1 MNPPTGVRTLAL
13 ILALVATGWGA
24 SAASAAGP
32 LHSYE
37 SRPDLRSV
45 ALQVRTGRPGVAPG
59 RIFLAPKRGKGQQGP
74 LIVGD
79 DGQPLWF
86 MPLRDG
92 QRATD
97 FRVQRYAGHPVLT
110 WWQGR
115 TSGGRGEG
123 EGIIADE
130 TYKVIARVRAGNG
143 LRADLHEFTL
153 TDRGTAVL
161 IAYQDRRRDLRAFG
175 GSRDGRVT
183 DGVVQEIDVAT
194 GRVLFQWRALG
205 AIALTD
211 SYERVPGAGEPWDAF
226 HLNSV
231 DEDAAGDLLVS
242 ARHTHTVYKLRR
254 ATGDVAWRLGGK
266 RPTFHMGPGTSF
278 ALQHDARFA
287 PDGRIRI
294 FDNSTHR
301 LRKRSRVIWLRVDP
315 AARTVTL
322 VRERHHPDDVLS
334 GTQSNAQE
342 LPNGDLFVG
351 WGSQGRISEL
361 SPRGGLLLDLKLPRG
376 WDTYR
381 AYRAAWVGRPPT
393 PPRAAV
399 ETRQDGGT
407 TVYVSWNG
415 ATEVAGWQLY
425 TGDDASSLRYA
436 GTAPRRGFETAI
448 RLRGPAPAVQVRAVD
463 AHGAV
468 LGETSVVQ
476 S

>member
-1 MNPPTGVRTLAL
+1 MRRALRTLVAV
-13 ILALVATGWGA
+13 LALVATGWGA
-24 SAASAAGP
+24 SAASAGEP
-32 LHSYE
+32 LRVYE
-37 SRPDLRSV
+37 SRPDLHPV
-45 ALQVRTGRPGVAPG
+45 VLQVGASEPGVAPG
-59 RIFLAPKRGKGQQGP
+59 SIFLAPKRGGTGGQGP
-74 LIVGD
+74 LIAGD

-86 MPLRDG
+86 LPLAGG

-97 FRVQRYAGHPVLT
+97 FRVQRYAGRPVLT

-115 TSGGRGEG
+115 TRGGRGEG

-130 TYKVIARVRAGNG
+130 TYKVVARVHAGNG

-153 TDRGTAVL
+153 TERGTALV
-161 IAYQDRRRDLRAFG
+161 IAYQDRSRDLTAYG
-175 GSRDGRVT
+175 GRKRGEVT

-194 GRVLFQWRALG
+194 GRVLLQWRALG
-205 AIALTD
+205 AIPLSD
-211 SYERVPGAGEPWDAF
+211 SYARVPRGHEPWDAF

-254 ATGDVAWRLGGK
+254 ATGRVVWRLGGR
-266 RPTFHMGPGTSF
+266 RPTFRMGPGTGF

-287 PDGRIRI
+287 AGGRIRI
-294 FDNSTHR
+294 FDNSSHR

-315 AARTVTL
+315 AARTVRL

-351 WGSQGRISEL
+351 WGSQGRITEF
-361 SPRGGLLLDLKLPRG
+361 SPGGRLLLDLKLPRG

-381 AYRAAWVGRPPT
+381 AYRAPWVGRPPT

-425 TGDDASSLRYA
+425 TGDDASSLRYT
-436 GTAPRRGFETAI
+436 GTAPRRGFETQI

-468 LGETSVVQ
+468 IGETGVVE